1 MTNESSFLVHI
12 RQTQG
17 WPAKYLEQINDEVFI
32 SALRHIQNCKIKPD
46 SFYSWGNLKCL
57 LHF

>member
-17 WPAKYLEQINDEVFI
+17 WPAKYLEQINDGVFI
-32 SALRHIQNCKIKPD
+32 PALRHVQNRKTNPD
-46 SFYSWGNLKCL
+46 SFYTWGNLKCP